1 MSELSADV
9 EMALTQVLGGH
20 ERRIPSRAVIVA
32 EMLDGDG
39 ERALS
44 IITTPGV
51 TEWDALGLCRYGVL
65 SIEGPAAAYFAGG
78 PE

>member
-1 MSELSADV
+1 MNDLSADI
-9 EMALTQVLGGH
+9 EMALTEVLGGH
-20 ERRIPSRAVIVA
+20 ERGILSRAVIVA

-65 SIEGPAAAYFAGG
+65 SIEGPAAAHFAGG

>member
-1 MSELSADV
+1 MSELSEDV
-9 EMALTQVLGGH
+9 EMALTEVLGGH
-20 ERRIPSRAVIVA
+20 ERGILSRAVVVA
-32 EMLDGDG
+32 ELLDGDG

-65 SIEGPAAAYFAGG
+65 SIEGPAAAHFAGG
-78 PE
+78 SE